1 MRARWRGP
9 LTDFQVA
16 VTARTSWVI
25 SRDMVRTLCPCDFK
39 RGLNNYLGG
48 EDRGHSSPRDGSGA
62 TILLGFKDKST
73 EMNSLSPRLCW
84 PWRCVQGEFMATLSE
99 PEPSLAVSWTPGRE
113 GALRLPPCA
122 CRPAPPGLCLGGRPG
137 GRWPARCEREPH
149 VQQALPSTASSSS
162 ARPRR
167 VLLQHR
173 LPWGRGRRHARERGD
188 AGRGGPPGPAPSQLR
203 PVESADAAC
212 DADAERARPVGPV
225 WPSYR
230 RLERVPAAIPM
241 GRGPRRATTSQAARR
256 PRAEAAVPLPAWA
269 PSRRR
274 EPARRISVPSGFRGA
289 HRTPQTSPALMTF
302 IPCAPAPGRPGHPS
316 RHLGK
321 TLRGLEGEW
330 QRDGRTWFREPAP
343 AWTCLGL
350 APSACPKGAK
360 GKGARGGRGRHRRRG
375 RLGLCCSLSWVQPP
389 HCEV

>member
-1 MRARWRGP
+1 MGARWRGP

-25 SRDMVRTLCPCDFK
+25 SRYMVRTLCPCDFK

-99 PEPSLAVSWTPGRE
+99 PEPSLAVSWIPGRE

-188 AGRGGPPGPAPSQLR
+188 AGRGAPR
-203 PVESADAAC
+203 PRPLTAAPRG
-212 DADAERARPVGPV
+212 ERR
-225 WPSYR
+225 R
-230 RLERVPAAIPM
+230 RL
-241 GRGPRRATTSQAARR
+241 RR
-256 PRAEAAVPLPAWA
+256 
-269 PSRRR
+269 
-274 EPARRISVPSGFRGA
+274 
-289 HRTPQTSPALMTF
+289 
-302 IPCAPAPGRPGHPS
+302 
-316 RHLGK
+316 
-321 TLRGLEGEW
+321 
-330 QRDGRTWFREPAP
+330 
-343 AWTCLGL
+343 
-350 APSACPKGAK
+350 
-360 GKGARGGRGRHRRRG
+360 
-375 RLGLCCSLSWVQPP
+375 
-389 HCEV
+389 

>member
-1 MRARWRGP
+1 MGARWRGP

-25 SRDMVRTLCPCDFK
+25 SRYMVRTLCPCDFK

-84 PWRCVQGEFMATLSE
+84 PWRCVRGEFMATLSE

-149 VQQALPSTASSSS
+149 VQQVLPSTASSSS

-167 VLLQHR
+167 VFLQHR

-188 AGRGGPPGPAPSQLR
+188 AGRGAPPAPPPHSCAPWSAPTQPATLTPSEPGPWVPCGPHTGVWSASPRRFRWAGDPTEPPLPRPPAGRERKPPS
-203 PVESADAAC
+203 PC
-212 DADAERARPVGPV
+212 P
-225 WPSYR
+225 
-230 RLERVPAAIPM
+230 
-241 GRGPRRATTSQAARR
+241 RGPRAGAANQHAGFLCRQGFGVRTGLLRPPRR
-256 PRAEAAVPLPAWA
+256 
-269 PSRRR
+269 
-274 EPARRISVPSGFRGA
+274 
-289 HRTPQTSPALMTF
+289 
-302 IPCAPAPGRPGHPS
+302 
-316 RHLGK
+316 
-321 TLRGLEGEW
+321 
-330 QRDGRTWFREPAP
+330 
-343 AWTCLGL
+343 
-350 APSACPKGAK
+350 
-360 GKGARGGRGRHRRRG
+360 
-375 RLGLCCSLSWVQPP
+375 
-389 HCEV
+389 